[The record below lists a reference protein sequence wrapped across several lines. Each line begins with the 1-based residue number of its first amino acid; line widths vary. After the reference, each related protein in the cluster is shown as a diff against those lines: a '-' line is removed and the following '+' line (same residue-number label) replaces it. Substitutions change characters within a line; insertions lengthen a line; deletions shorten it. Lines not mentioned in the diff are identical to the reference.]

1 MTGNG
6 RARER
11 LLQSRVSRSGAM
23 PEPTVIVRMKEDV
36 RYHVLS
42 YACLRAG
49 LRERAFP
56 LALMRF
62 SPTYREERF
71 KC

>member
-1 MTGNG
+1 
-6 RARER
+6 
-11 LLQSRVSRSGAM
+11 M

-36 RYHVLS
+36 RYHALP
-42 YACLRAG
+42 YACLPADV
-49 LRERAFP
+49 RERAFS

-71 KC
+71 TC